1 MLSKNQ
7 IVDNKYEV
15 LFNIHAT
22 TYGHSFRV
30 KSIENGKLY
39 MLKIYE
45 LDKLQPWHFNSDN
58 QLIEE
63 SIHSK
68 LDHPNISKFISCK
81 KTIIDEKEVLIY
93 IVDFISG
100 ETLQDKIEREGA
112 ISISLAQQI
121 FSKNLKIC

>member
-15 LFNIHAT
+15 LFNIQQQRLSLS
-22 TYGHSFRV
+22 YLLSRKV
-30 KSIENGKLY
+30 NENGKLY

-63 SIHSK
+63 S
-68 LDHPNISKFISCK
+68 
-81 KTIIDEKEVLIY
+81 TI
-93 IVDFISG
+93 
-100 ETLQDKIEREGA
+100 A
-112 ISISLAQQI
+112 
-121 FSKNLKIC
+121 N